1 MFSTALVCWWPTP
14 GVSVKAQ
21 NLVENALRHG
31 KGTVTLRALDVPG
44 GVVLEVSDEG
54 RTQVEFAPL
63 AFERFTR
70 ADRTRDGVGLGLAIV
85 AAIVAANHGGSAEID
100 TPLTTARLRLPS
112 PATNCRRFI
121 YQVVS

>member
-1 MFSTALVCWWPTP
+1 MADPERIRQAL
-14 GVSVKAQ
+14 Q

-54 RTQVEFAPL
+54 RDLPVEFAPL

-70 ADRTRDGVGLGLAIV
+70 ADHPRRGRPRPGHRRRHRGRPRRQRRDRHAT
-85 AAIVAANHGGSAEID
+85 D
-100 TPLTTARLRLPS
+100 TARLRLPS
-112 PATNCRRFI
+112 AATN
-121 YQVVS
+121 